1 MIVLWIAFAVLLV
14 PALWLLVLPLRR
26 AGAVARTLA
35 DDEASERNDRQNVA
49 VYRRRLASLEAA
61 RERGEID
68 AARFDED
75 RLELERSL
83 LDDTATT
90 ARSSLKPAGAGRWL
104 VPPTMIALV
113 VISVAWY
120 QGEGAEGDLALYRL
134 QQQAMADPEAALPR
148 LLERLEAEAE
158 RQPGNPNVWRSL
170 FPLYRD
176 SGRTERADHALTR
189 LLDLEG
195 RRPWLLAELAQLRYF
210 AAGRELTP
218 GVRALVDETLAADPA
233 QPTVLGLLGIEAFEN
248 ADYAAAIDRWRRA
261 IAGMSDTQQIASLR
275 QGILTAQRRL
285 GQAPEAAGPGI
296 HVRVSLAAEL
306 SERLGADAAVFVV
319 ARDTAGER
327 PPLAVVRTTLGAL
340 PITLTLDDGDAM
352 APMARLSQVDEA
364 RLVARVSA
372 SGQADPKPGDL
383 FGRRASAAV
392 GEGGGEPLELIIDR
406 IVE

>member
-1 MIVLWIAFAVLLV
+1 
-14 PALWLLVLPLRR
+14 
-26 AGAVARTLA
+26 
-35 DDEASERNDRQNVA
+35 
-49 VYRRRLASLEAA
+49 
-61 RERGEID
+61 
-68 AARFDED
+68 
-75 RLELERSL
+75 
-83 LDDTATT
+83 
-90 ARSSLKPAGAGRWL
+90 
-104 VPPTMIALV
+104 
-113 VISVAWY
+113 
-120 QGEGAEGDLALYRL
+120 
-134 QQQAMADPEAALPR
+134 MADPEASLPR

-176 SGRTERADHALTR
+176 SGRTKRADHALTR

-275 QGILTAQRRL
+275 QGIRTAQRRL

-296 HVRVSLAAEL
+296 HVRVSLATEL

-340 PITLTLDDGDAM
+340 PTTLTLDDGDAM

-383 FGRRASAAV
+383 FGRRASVVV
-392 GEGGGEPLELIIDR
+392 GEGDGEPLELIIDR